1 MGTSPRSHGTF
12 GPALLRLSCYGCVME
27 TVNRYRFTDAL
38 FLLIAVLLVS
48 AVLVLQPFSTHV
60 ATVVPVV
67 PATVATAPVVPAA
80 PATTDLNA
88 CGSRAAQGNWNPN
101 MFEGSQYDS
110 CRAYY
115 PYDNSVVYSP
125 VTGLPVAP

>member
-1 MGTSPRSHGTF
+1 
-12 GPALLRLSCYGCVME
+12 ME

-48 AVLVLQPFSTHV
+48 AVLVLQPFSVHV
-60 ATVVPVV
+60 
-67 PATVATAPVVPAA
+67 PVVPAA
-80 PATTDLNA
+80 PATAVTLNA
-88 CGSRAAQGNWNPN
+88 CGARAAQGNWNAT
-101 MFEGSQYDS
+101 MFEGSQYDT